1 LKVQWRDIT
10 RASSDKELRA
20 AVADPTTVLERLL
33 ALADRLEAMGTPEA
47 LLNTLE
53 FAARAGGAGNVVARR
68 DALLASTRLHADT
81 TDDHVAEVT
90 AAACALADGGD
101 ATRAIDTYLRAAS
114 LLISRGRGDDAVAF
128 GIGALDVIERDPEAL
143 AVSRMDAYSMIAP
156 SALRAADN
164 LIRLAD
170 RLSDAATKPNSAIVV
185 ARAAAAL
192 RVAGLEDLR
201 PLVGISLGCL
211 LVRLGDAESGVEI
224 LRDWVNRFST
234 VEYAA
239 ATIDKAR
246 MWYAVGLHQSGRF
259 DQALDAFYSHPW
271 WGSADGEQ
279 RLDLTAATA
288 RLLIDQRRL
297 TEALDLLSGSDLA
310 DRPLLTAMRARV
322 DAELG
327 RPTTVAPQPGDEGGP
342 WAELAWLEHIVIT
355 DPKAAAIPAGLNAAF
370 APRGVCHHLSTV
382 LGDLARARG
391 DIPGALRHY
400 EAALEALLTPAAIPG
415 WKEHW
420 RGHAGQPWEPGDRTN
435 IERQARR
442 GRGVGAE
449 LYLRVAFAQQALGQ
463 DPSDAIGSAIE
474 AATRRNQHATLFA
487 ALRAEAQRKRRAG
500 RPVAEWRPDLERAA
514 DILEGLRARLRDE
527 ELQISALPEQDDVYG
542 QLLQS
547 ALDIGDVDAALR
559 VLERAKARTLLDR
572 ASATGEPFGEL
583 SAADRDEARALRES
597 VVRALGRQLTDPW
610 APDDVG
616 SLKRRLA
623 TVFRLRRPPSVA
635 VKAAATPEQVHRV
648 ATNGTLVLHY
658 FCTPDRI
665 SLVPVGPPDAAP
677 IPKLDLTPDDVHAY
691 LDVMR
696 AERQVRGASH
706 SLTEL
711 YRGLL
716 APVEPLLSR
725 ADRLLVLPHGVL
737 HSVPFAAL
745 QHPDGQYLVEQMPV
759 VNAPSAA
766 LALRAGARLTT
777 PPAGRAGVA
786 FGVELASY
794 LPMASLPGVAD
805 ELDALQALLPDI
817 ERLDHSRA
825 RRQALLDLT
834 GELDILHFACHAEF
848 DPDDALLSRLYLAD
862 GPVYGYELLTLRA
875 RPRLVVFSA
884 CETGQHERLPG
895 DEAMGLVRPFL
906 GAGAGTVIATLWEV
920 PDASTTELMG
930 VFYRDYRARGHD
942 PGACLRTA
950 QLDLLRSG
958 QFSHPHYWGPYVAI
972 GGYPYG

>member
-1 LKVQWRDIT
+1 MTVEWRDIT
-10 RASSDKELRA
+10 RASSDEELRA
-20 AVADPTTVLERLL
+20 AVTDRNTVLDGLL
-33 ALADRLEAMGTPEA
+33 ALADRLEATGAPEA

-53 FAARAGGAGNVVARR
+53 FAVRVGGVGNVVARR

-81 TDDHVAEVT
+81 TDDHVAGVT
-90 AAACALADGGD
+90 GAACALADGGD
-101 ATRAIDTYLRAAS
+101 APRAIDTYLRAAS
-114 LLISRGRGDDAVAF
+114 LLISRGREDDAVAL
-128 GIGALDVIERDPEAL
+128 GIGALDVINRHPEAL
-143 AVSRMDAYSMIAP
+143 TVSRADAYSMIAP

-170 RLSDAATKPNSAIVV
+170 RLSDAATKPNSAAVV

-234 VEYAA
+234 VEYAGA
-239 ATIDKAR
+239 AIDKAR
-246 MWYAVGLHQSGRF
+246 LWYAVGLHQSGRF

-271 WGSADGEQ
+271 WSSADETQ

-310 DRPLLTAMRARV
+310 DSPLLTAMRARV

-327 RPTTVAPQPGDEGGP
+327 RPSTVATQPGDEGGP
-342 WAELAWLEHIVIT
+342 WAKLASLEHIVII
-355 DPKAAAIPAGLNAAF
+355 DPQAAAIPAGLDASF
-370 APRGVCHHLSTV
+370 APRGVCHYLSTL
-382 LGDLARARG
+382 LGDLARAHG
-391 DIPGALRHY
+391 DIRQALRHY
-400 EAALEALLTPAAIPG
+400 EAAMDALLTPAAIPG

-420 RGHAGQPWEPGDRTN
+420 HGRAGQPWGPDITTDR
-435 IERQARR
+435 ERQARR

-449 LYLRVAFAQQALGQ
+449 LYLRMAFAQQALGQ
-463 DPSDAIGSAIE
+463 DPAETIRSAIE

-500 RPVAEWRPDLERAA
+500 RPATEWRPDLERAA
-514 DILEGLRARLRDE
+514 DILEGLRGRLRDE
-527 ELQISALPEQDDVYG
+527 ELQISALTEQDDVYG
-542 QLLQS
+542 QLLQT
-547 ALDIGDVDAALR
+547 ALDLGDVDAALR

-572 ASATGEPFGEL
+572 ASATAEPFDEL

-597 VVRALGRQLTDPW
+597 VVRALGRRLTDPW

-616 SLKRRLA
+616 PLKRRLA
-623 TVFRLRRPPSVA
+623 TVFRLRRPPSVGA
-635 VKAAATPEQVHRV
+635 TAAATPGQVHRI
-648 ATNGTLVLHY
+648 ATNGTLLLHY
-658 FCTPDRI
+658 FCTPDHI
-665 SLVPVGPPDAAP
+665 SLVPVGPADAAP
-677 IPKLDLTPDDVHAY
+677 IPKLDLTPDDIHAY
-691 LDVMR
+691 LDVER

-716 APVEPLLSR
+716 APVEPLLNK
-725 ADRLLVLPHGVL
+725 AERLLVVPHGVL

-745 QHPDGQYLVEQMPV
+745 RHPDGKYLVEQMPV

-766 LALRAGARLTT
+766 MAFRAGARLAT
-777 PPAGRAGVA
+777 PPSGDVGFA

-794 LPMASLPGVAD
+794 LPMASLAGVPD
-805 ELDALQALLPDI
+805 ELNALQAQLPDI
-817 ERLDHSRA
+817 ERLDQSQA
-825 RRQALLDLT
+825 RRQALLDLV
-834 GELDILHFACHAEF
+834 GEFDILHFACHAEF

-920 PDASTTELMG
+920 PDASTTELMS
-930 VFYRDYRARGHD
+930 VFYREYRSHGHD

-950 QLDLLRSG
+950 QLHLLHSER
-958 QFSHPHYWGPYVAI
+958 FSHPHYWAPYVAI
-972 GGYPYG
+972 GGYPNG